1 VTLSGLGPKPRP
13 GDTRQSTQN
22 AAEIREIVTRISAQS
37 GQPDWA
43 INIGRF
49 ASRFAAEKML
59 LRTALSEMA
68 TLQGTQRK
76 IIIQRSGYDANFVGL
91 TREGADLACRK
102 LQARSINCLMIG
114 PG

>member
-1 VTLSGLGPKPRP
+1 M
-13 GDTRQSTQN
+13 
-22 AAEIREIVTRISAQS
+22 RISAQS

-76 IIIQRSGYDANFVGL
+76 IMIQRSGYDANFVGL
-91 TREGADLACRK
+91 TRKGADLACRK
-102 LQARSINCLMIG
+102 LQARNINCLMIG
-114 PG
+114 PS

>member
-1 VTLSGLGPKPRP
+1 
-13 GDTRQSTQN
+13 
-22 AAEIREIVTRISAQS
+22 
-37 GQPDWA
+37 
-43 INIGRF
+43 
-49 ASRFAAEKML
+49 
-59 LRTALSEMA
+59 MA